1 MSLSRKDLVQET
13 TASALIVRGRTAS
26 ERRDNNHAGTCTCCY
41 IWSQPFN
48 SKGAV
53 IVLIWSFLIYSV
65 FFFFNAGILIR
76 NPLSGQTLLIVLLVC
91 TTFSYPF
98 AGWLGDGYFG
108 RYKVVSISLLV
119 TWATVIASGVSV
131 LVDEYALNNK
141 SSWVNYGLFSV
152 LYVVMN
158 LGFVWLFTNL
168 LPLGIDQLQGATSEQ
183 LRKYV
188 YWYTWTLV
196 TSNTVVTSLVFW
208 LQAPVA
214 VMVSV
219 PAICLTLVLVM
230 NLLLR
235 DSLVKE
241 PPTPHLL
248 RNICGILKFA
258 ISNQPSR
265 LRSALTYWEDEIPS
279 RIDRAKIKYGGSYTT
294 EEVEN
299 IKSLFRIAALALLM
313 GVFVF
318 TTLPSANKL
327 LHHFKH
333 GVHMVSLLPLVG
345 IPTVILIP
353 FVEVVLSPVKASCLQ
368 RFGILKRAGLGAA
381 LLLVGYL
388 GVMAL
393 DVIGH
398 EITNDAPCLVFANAT
413 SPKLNIDY
421 RWLSL
426 PRTLQGIGY
435 FFLFTASFEL
445 IVAQAPYGMKS
456 MLIGMVGITMY
467 LHRLPDVILE
477 VIFRSVYSPD
487 KATNPSCGLWLYL
500 VETVILV
507 ITFALLCIAI
517 KKYRN
522 RERDDTVRYHTFA
535 ENYYAI

>member
-1 MSLSRKDLVQET
+1 MSLSRKDLVEET
-13 TASALIVRGRTAS
+13 TARTS
-26 ERRDNNHAGTCTCCY
+26 ERRDNNGAQPAGTCCCKLNVRC
-41 IWSQPFN
+41 QPFN
-48 SKGAV
+48 SRGAV
-53 IVLIWSFLIYSV
+53 IVLIWSFLICSV
-65 FFFFNAGILIR
+65 FFFFNAGILIQNR
-76 NPLSGQTLLIVLLVC
+76 SSGQALKIALLVC
-91 TTFSYPF
+91 ITFSYPF
-98 AGWLGDGYFG
+98 AGWLGDGHFG

-119 TWATVIASGVSV
+119 TWAAVIASGVSV
-131 LVDEYALNNK
+131 LVDQYALNDK
-141 SSWVNYGLFSV
+141 TSWINYVLFSV

-158 LGFVWLFTNL
+158 LGYVWLYTNL
-168 LPLGIDQLQGATSEQ
+168 LPLGIDQLQGATSEE
-183 LRKYV
+183 LRTYT
-188 YWYTWTLV
+188 YWYTWTQV
-196 TSNTVVTSLVFW
+196 TSGFIGGSVVTW
-208 LQAPVA
+208 LQVPVA
-214 VMVSV
+214 AMVII
-219 PAICLTLVLVM
+219 PAICFTVAVAM
-230 NLLLR
+230 SFLLR
-235 DSLVKE
+235 DSLVIE

-248 RNICGILKFA
+248 RNIYGILKFA
-258 ISNQPSR
+258 IRNQPSR

-299 IKSLFRIAALALLM
+299 VKSLFRIATLALLV

-318 TTLPSANKL
+318 NTLPSTNEQ

-333 GVHMVSLLPLVG
+333 GVHMVSLQPLVR

-381 LLLVGYL
+381 LMLLGYL
-388 GVMAL
+388 GIMAL

-426 PRTLQGIGY
+426 PWTLQGIGG
-435 FFLFTASFEL
+435 FFLITVSYEM

-456 MLIGMVGITMY
+456 MLIGMGGITKF
-467 LHRLPDVILE
+467 LHELPSATLE
-477 VIFRSVYSPD
+477 LIFRSVYSPD

-500 VETVILV
+500 VQAIILV
-507 ITFALLCIAI
+507 ITFALLCIAL

-535 ENYYAI
+535 ENYYAV

>member
-1 MSLSRKDLVQET
+1 M
-13 TASALIVRGRTAS
+13 S
-26 ERRDNNHAGTCTCCY
+26 ERTSEIRDKNGAGTCCCKLNV
-41 IWSQPFN
+41 WSKAFI
-48 SKGAV
+48 SRGAV
-53 IVLIWSFLIYSV
+53 IVLIWSFLTHSV
-65 FFFFNAGILIR
+65 FIYDTRTFIQNHS
-76 NPLSGQTLLIVLLVC
+76 SGQAVLIALLIC
-91 TTFSYPF
+91 MSFSFPF

-119 TWATVIASGVSV
+119 TWAALIASGVSA
-131 LVDEYALNNK
+131 LVDQYDWISK
-141 SSWVNYGLFSV
+141 SSWINYVIFSV
-152 LYVVMN
+152 LCVVMY
-158 LGFVWLFTNL
+158 LGYVWLFTNL

-183 LRKYV
+183 LRTYI
-188 YWYTWTLV
+188 YWYTWTASVSRFVAASIV
-196 TSNTVVTSLVFW
+196 TW
-208 LQAPVA
+208 LQVPVA
-214 VMVSV
+214 VIVSV
-219 PAICLTLVLVM
+219 PAICLTLAVVM
-230 NLLLR
+230 NFLLR

-248 RNICGILKFA
+248 KTIYGILKFA
-258 ISNQPSR
+258 IRNQPSR

-313 GVFVF
+313 GVFMF
-318 TTLPSANKL
+318 DILPSTNKL

-333 GVHMVSLLPLVG
+333 GVHMVSLLPLAS
-345 IPTVILIP
+345 IPTIILIP

-388 GVMAL
+388 GIMAL

-426 PRTLQGIGY
+426 PRTLQGIGF

-456 MLIGMVGITMY
+456 MLIGMVGITMF
-467 LHRLPDVILE
+467 LHELPSVILE

-487 KATNPSCGLWLYL
+487 KAANPSCGLWIYL
-500 VETVILV
+500 VEAVILV
-507 ITFALLCIAI
+507 ITFALLCVAI
-517 KKYRN
+517 NKYRK

-535 ENYYAI
+535 ENYYAV